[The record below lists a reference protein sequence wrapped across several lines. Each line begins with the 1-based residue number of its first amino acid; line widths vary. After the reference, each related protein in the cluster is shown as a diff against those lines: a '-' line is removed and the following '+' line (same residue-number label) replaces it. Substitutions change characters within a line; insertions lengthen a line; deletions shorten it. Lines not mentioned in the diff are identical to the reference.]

1 MAVMRRARRPA
12 PWVCVSA
19 AIALSQAAGCAQGVS
34 SADGSTDS
42 EADANTAIDVAL
54 DGGSDASVCPHDL
67 PSTCPSPEPSWMN
80 DVEPIIDRAC
90 NPCHGV
96 GGVEQSAFDFSTY
109 QGVHKNF
116 GSILSNVY
124 GCLMPPP
131 DAGGLT
137 DAQRRTLLGWLVCA
151 APDN

>member
-1 MAVMRRARRPA
+1 
-12 PWVCVSA
+12 
-19 AIALSQAAGCAQGVS
+19 
-34 SADGSTDS
+34 
-42 EADANTAIDVAL
+42 
-54 DGGSDASVCPHDL
+54 
-67 PSTCPSPEPSWMN
+67 
-80 DVEPIIDRAC
+80 
-90 NPCHGV
+90 
-96 GGVEQSAFDFSTY
+96 VEQSAFDFSTY